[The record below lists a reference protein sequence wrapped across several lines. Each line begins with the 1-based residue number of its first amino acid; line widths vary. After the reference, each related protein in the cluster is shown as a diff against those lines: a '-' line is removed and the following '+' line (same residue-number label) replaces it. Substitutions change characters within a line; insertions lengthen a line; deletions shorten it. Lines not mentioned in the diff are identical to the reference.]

1 MWKRPATRLFHG
13 RYLLHGWQLLL
24 QVQWLLFGH
33 PSTLCKIWETAP
45 TKEWSTKV
53 DTLKWNIEWDPFPK
67 TNQSHRHCPL
77 VSYEPKQ
84 DYNEWSISSFL
95 ISCATWSCDSH
106 KSIFW
111 TDRGLQWQQNINDTI
126 IILQI
131 SSSLTTTMNREDRTT
146 DASITAS
153 DELPSY
159 SFLQIFKH
167 KLWENP
173 LLFWLF
179 LLTKVT
185 LTIKNIV
192 SLALTLFILTKIGKI
207 AVDEK

>member
-1 MWKRPATRLFHG
+1 
-13 RYLLHGWQLLL
+13 
-24 QVQWLLFGH
+24 
-33 PSTLCKIWETAP
+33 
-45 TKEWSTKV
+45 
-53 DTLKWNIEWDPFPK
+53 
-67 TNQSHRHCPL
+67 
-77 VSYEPKQ
+77 
-84 DYNEWSISSFL
+84 
-95 ISCATWSCDSH
+95 
-106 KSIFW
+106 
-111 TDRGLQWQQNINDTI
+111 
-126 IILQI
+126 
-131 SSSLTTTMNREDRTT
+131 MNREDRTT